1 MFIKV
6 EPAGF
11 FMHTVKLIFDL
22 DNPDS
27 EDIEVRDYL
36 EKHEL
41 EPRYKWDDKLD
52 HDKAEVIQFGGCYL
66 GNHLQDIGQIQRKA
80 VEIELLIE
88 ALTPYVEEVLKEVES
103 GLVSDGKFITDQLVK
118 IFHDESYFGSN
129 ESGELTVSLP
139 VDVVLRSA
147 RSISNNSY

>member
-36 EKHEL
+36 AKHEL
-41 EPRYKWDDKLD
+41 EPRYRWDDKLED
-52 HDKAEVIQFGGCYL
+52 DKAEVIQFGGCYL
-66 GNHLQDIGQIQRKA
+66 CNHLQDIGQIQRKA
-80 VEIELLIE
+80 VEVELLIE

-103 GLVSDGKFITDQLVK
+103 GQVSDGKFITDQLGK
-118 IFHDESYFGSN
+118 IYHDVSYFGSN

>member
-1 MFIKV
+1 LFIKV

-36 EKHEL
+36 AKHEL
-41 EPRYKWDDKLD
+41 EPRYRWDDKLED
-52 HDKAEVIQFGGCYL
+52 DKAEVIQFGGCYL

-80 VEIELLIE
+80 VEVELLIE
-88 ALTPYVEEVLKEVES
+88 ALTPYVEEVLNEVES
-103 GLVSDGKFITDQLVK
+103 GQVSDGKCITDQLVK

-129 ESGELTVSLP
+129 ECGELTVSLP

>member
-1 MFIKV
+1 
-6 EPAGF
+6 
-11 FMHTVKLIFDL
+11 MHTVKLIFDL

-27 EDIEVRDYL
+27 EDVEVRDYL
-36 EKHEL
+36 AKHEL
-41 EPRYKWDDKLD
+41 EPRYRWDDKLD
-52 HDKAEVIQFGGCYL
+52 DDKAEVIQFGGCYL

-80 VEIELLIE
+80 VEVELLIE

-103 GLVSDGKFITDQLVK
+103 GQVSDGKCITDQLVK

>member
-1 MFIKV
+1 LFIKV

-36 EKHEL
+36 AKHEL
-41 EPRYKWDDKLD
+41 EPRYRWDDKLED
-52 HDKAEVIQFGGCYL
+52 DKAEVIQFGGCYL

-103 GLVSDGKFITDQLVK
+103 GQVSDGKFITDQLVK

>member
-22 DNPDS
+22 DNPDA

-36 EKHEL
+36 AKHQL
-41 EPRYKWDDKLD
+41 EPRYRWDDKLED
-52 HDKAEVIQFGGCYL
+52 DKAEVIQFGGCYL

-80 VEIELLIE
+80 VEVELLIE

-103 GLVSDGKFITDQLVK
+103 GQVSDGKCITDQLVK

>member
-36 EKHEL
+36 AKHEL
-41 EPRYKWDDKLD
+41 EPRYRWDDKLED
-52 HDKAEVIQFGGCYL
+52 DKAEVIQFGGCYL

-80 VEIELLIE
+80 VEVELLIE

-103 GLVSDGKFITDQLVK
+103 GQVSDGKFITDQLVK
-118 IFHDESYFGSN
+118 IFHDESHFGSN

>member
-36 EKHEL
+36 AKHEL
-41 EPRYKWDDKLD
+41 EPRYRWDDKLED
-52 HDKAEVIQFGGCYL
+52 DKAEVIQFGGCYL

-103 GLVSDGKFITDQLVK
+103 GQVSDGKCITDQLVK

>member
-36 EKHEL
+36 AKHEL
-41 EPRYKWDDKLD
+41 EPRYRWDDKLED
-52 HDKAEVIQFGGCYL
+52 DKAEVIQFGGCYL
-66 GNHLQDIGQIQRKA
+66 GNHLQGIGQIQRKA
-80 VEIELLIE
+80 VEVELLIE

-103 GLVSDGKFITDQLVK
+103 GQVSDGKCITDQLVK

>member
-1 MFIKV
+1 MFIKI

-22 DNPDS
+22 ENPDS

-36 EKHEL
+36 AKHEL
-41 EPRYKWDDKLD
+41 EPRYRWDDKLED
-52 HDKAEVIQFGGCYL
+52 DKAEVIQFGGCYL
-66 GNHLQDIGQIQRKA
+66 GNHLQGIGQIQRKA
-80 VEIELLIE
+80 VEVELLIE

-103 GLVSDGKFITDQLVK
+103 GQVSDGKCITDQLVK

>member
-36 EKHEL
+36 ARHEL
-41 EPRYKWDDKLD
+41 EPRYRWDDKLED
-52 HDKAEVIQFGGCYL
+52 DKAEVIQFGGCYL
-66 GNHLQDIGQIQRKA
+66 GNHLQGIGQIQRKA
-80 VEIELLIE
+80 VEVELLIE

-103 GLVSDGKFITDQLVK
+103 GQVSDGKFITDQLVK

>member
-36 EKHEL
+36 AKHEL
-41 EPRYKWDDKLD
+41 EPRYRWDDKLED
-52 HDKAEVIQFGGCYL
+52 DKAEVIQFGGCYL

-103 GLVSDGKFITDQLVK
+103 GQVSDGKFITDQLVK

>member
-36 EKHEL
+36 AKHEL
-41 EPRYKWDDKLD
+41 EPRYRWDDKLED
-52 HDKAEVIQFGGCYL
+52 DKAEVIQFGGCYL

-80 VEIELLIE
+80 VEVELLIE

-103 GLVSDGKFITDQLVK
+103 GQVSDGKCITDQLVK

>member
-27 EDIEVRDYL
+27 EDIDVRDYL
-36 EKHEL
+36 AKHEL
-41 EPRYKWDDKLD
+41 EPRYRWDDKLED
-52 HDKAEVIQFGGCYL
+52 DKAEVIQFGGCYL

-103 GLVSDGKFITDQLVK
+103 GQVSDGKFITDQLVK

>member
-22 DNPDS
+22 DTPDA

-36 EKHEL
+36 AKHQL
-41 EPRYKWDDKLD
+41 EPRYRWDDKLED
-52 HDKAEVIQFGGCYL
+52 DKAEVIQFGGCYL

-80 VEIELLIE
+80 VEVELLIE

-103 GLVSDGKFITDQLVK
+103 GQVSDGKCITDQLVK

>member
-27 EDIEVRDYL
+27 EDIDVRDYL
-36 EKHEL
+36 AKHEL
-41 EPRYKWDDKLD
+41 EPRYRWDDKLED
-52 HDKAEVIQFGGCYL
+52 DKAEVIQFGGCYL

-80 VEIELLIE
+80 VEVELLIE

-129 ESGELTVSLP
+129 ESGELTVTLP

>member
-1 MFIKV
+1 MFIKI

-27 EDIEVRDYL
+27 EDVEVRDYL
-36 EKHEL
+36 AKHEL
-41 EPRYKWDDKLD
+41 EPRYRWDDKLD
-52 HDKAEVIQFGGCYL
+52 DDKAEVIQFGGCYL
-66 GNHLQDIGQIQRKA
+66 GNHLQGIGQIQRKA
-80 VEIELLIE
+80 VEVELLIE

-103 GLVSDGKFITDQLVK
+103 GQVSDGKCITDQLVK

-147 RSISNNSY
+147 RAISNNSY

>member
-11 FMHTVKLIFDL
+11 FMQTVKLIFDL

-36 EKHEL
+36 AKHEL
-41 EPRYKWDDKLD
+41 EPRYRWDDKLED
-52 HDKAEVIQFGGCYL
+52 DKAEVIQFGGCYL

-80 VEIELLIE
+80 VEVELLIE

>member
-11 FMHTVKLIFDL
+11 FMHTVKLIFNL

-36 EKHEL
+36 AKHQL
-41 EPRYKWDDKLD
+41 EPRYRWDDKLED
-52 HDKAEVIQFGGCYL
+52 DKAEVIQFGGCYL

-80 VEIELLIE
+80 VEVELLIE
-88 ALTPYVEEVLKEVES
+88 AVTPYVEEVLKEVES
-103 GLVSDGKFITDQLVK
+103 GQVTDGKCITDQLVK
-118 IFHDESYFGSN
+118 IFHDESYFGSS

>member
-36 EKHEL
+36 AKHEL
-41 EPRYKWDDKLD
+41 EPRYKWDDKLED
-52 HDKAEVIQFGGCYL
+52 DKAEVIQFGGCYL

-103 GLVSDGKFITDQLVK
+103 GQVSDGKFITGQLVK

-139 VDVVLRSA
+139 VDVVMRSA

>member
-36 EKHEL
+36 AKHEL
-41 EPRYKWDDKLD
+41 EPRYRWDDKLED
-52 HDKAEVIQFGGCYL
+52 DKAEVIQFGGCYL

-80 VEIELLIE
+80 VEVELLIE

-103 GLVSDGKFITDQLVK
+103 GQVSDGKCITDQLVK

-147 RSISNNSY
+147 RAISNNSY

>member
-1 MFIKV
+1 
-6 EPAGF
+6 
-11 FMHTVKLIFDL
+11 MHTVKLIFDL

-36 EKHEL
+36 AKHEL
-41 EPRYKWDDKLD
+41 EPRYRWDDKLED
-52 HDKAEVIQFGGCYL
+52 DKAEVIQFGCCYL
-66 GNHLQDIGQIQRKA
+66 GNHLQGIGQIQRKA
-80 VEIELLIE
+80 VEVELLIE

-103 GLVSDGKFITDQLVK
+103 GQVSDGKFITDQLVK

>member
-1 MFIKV
+1 LFIKV

-36 EKHEL
+36 AKHEL
-41 EPRYKWDDKLD
+41 EPRYRWDDKLED
-52 HDKAEVIQFGGCYL
+52 DKAEVIQFGGCYL
-66 GNHLQDIGQIQRKA
+66 GNHLQDIGKIQRKA
-80 VEIELLIE
+80 VEVELLIE

-103 GLVSDGKFITDQLVK
+103 GQVSDGKFITDQLVK

-129 ESGELTVSLP
+129 ESGELTVTLP

>member
-11 FMHTVKLIFDL
+11 FMHTVKLIFNL

-36 EKHEL
+36 AKHEL
-41 EPRYKWDDKLD
+41 EPRYRWDDKLED
-52 HDKAEVIQFGGCYL
+52 DKAEVIQFGGCYL
-66 GNHLQDIGQIQRKA
+66 GNHLQGIGQIQRKA
-80 VEIELLIE
+80 VEVELLIE

-103 GLVSDGKFITDQLVK
+103 GQVSDGKCITDQLVK

>member
-1 MFIKV
+1 
-6 EPAGF
+6 
-11 FMHTVKLIFDL
+11 MHTVKLIFDL

-36 EKHEL
+36 AKHEL
-41 EPRYKWDDKLD
+41 EPRYRWDDKLED
-52 HDKAEVIQFGGCYL
+52 DKAEVIQFGGCYL

-103 GLVSDGKFITDQLVK
+103 GQVSDGKFITDQLVK

>member
-1 MFIKV
+1 MFINV

-27 EDIEVRDYL
+27 EDVEVRDYL
-36 EKHEL
+36 AKHEL
-41 EPRYKWDDKLD
+41 EPRYRWDDKLED
-52 HDKAEVIQFGGCYL
+52 DKAEVIQFGGCYL

-80 VEIELLIE
+80 VEVELLIE

-103 GLVSDGKFITDQLVK
+103 GQVSDGKCITDQLVK

>member
-36 EKHEL
+36 AKHEL
-41 EPRYKWDDKLD
+41 EPRYRWDDKLED
-52 HDKAEVIQFGGCYL
+52 DKAEVIQFGGCYL
-66 GNHLQDIGQIQRKA
+66 GNHLQGIGQIQRKA

-103 GLVSDGKFITDQLVK
+103 GQVSDGKFITDQLVK

-129 ESGELTVSLP
+129 ESGEMTVSLP
-139 VDVVLRSA
+139 VDLVLRSA

>member
-22 DNPDS
+22 DNPAA

-36 EKHEL
+36 AKHEL
-41 EPRYKWDDKLD
+41 EPRYRWDDKLD
-52 HDKAEVIQFGGCYL
+52 DDKAEVIQFGGCYL
-66 GNHLQDIGQIQRKA
+66 GNHLQEIGLIQRKA
-80 VEIELLIE
+80 VEVELIIE
-88 ALTPYVEEVLKEVES
+88 AVTPYVEKVFNEVES
-103 GLVSDGKFITDQLVK
+103 GQVSDGKCITDQLVK

-129 ESGELTVSLP
+129 ESGEMTVSLP

>member
-36 EKHEL
+36 AKHEL
-41 EPRYKWDDKLD
+41 EPRYRWDDKLED
-52 HDKAEVIQFGGCYL
+52 DKAEVIQFGGCYL

-80 VEIELLIE
+80 VEVELLIE

>member
-1 MFIKV
+1 
-6 EPAGF
+6 
-11 FMHTVKLIFDL
+11 MHTVKLIFDL

-36 EKHEL
+36 AKHEL
-41 EPRYKWDDKLD
+41 EPRYRWDDKLED
-52 HDKAEVIQFGGCYL
+52 DKAEVIQFGGCYL

-80 VEIELLIE
+80 VEVELLIE

-103 GLVSDGKFITDQLVK
+103 GQVSDGKFITDQLVK

-129 ESGELTVSLP
+129 ESGELTVTLP

>member
-1 MFIKV
+1 MFIKI

-27 EDIEVRDYL
+27 EDVEVRDYL
-36 EKHEL
+36 AKHEL
-41 EPRYKWDDKLD
+41 EPRYRWDDKLED
-52 HDKAEVIQFGGCYL
+52 DKAEVIQFGGCYL